1 MEKKLIILSICCAIL
16 FIFGVI
22 VMQISFLAVIGF
34 LIIIVALVV
43 IITKI
48 VPAIGHYYKC
58 SQRTAEATEE
68 IRDLLKK
75 EK

>member
-1 MEKKLIILSICCAIL
+1 
-16 FIFGVI
+16 
-22 VMQISFLAVIGF
+22 MQISYVAVIGY
-34 LIIIVALVV
+34 LIAIAVLVV

-58 SQRTAEATEE
+58 SQRTAETTEE

-75 EK
+75 EKG